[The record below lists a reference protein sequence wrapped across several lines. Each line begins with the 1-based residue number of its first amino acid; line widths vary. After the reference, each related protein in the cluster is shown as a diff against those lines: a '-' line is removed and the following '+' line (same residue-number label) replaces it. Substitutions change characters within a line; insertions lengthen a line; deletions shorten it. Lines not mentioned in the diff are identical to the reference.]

1 MTARPGTSRLA
12 EVTLAA
18 SLALV
23 AAATVTLRLLADPAS
38 RLSRWLDRAISD
50 AVTLPGGAR

>member
-38 RLSRWLDRAISD
+38 ALSRWLDGAISD

>member
-1 MTARPGTSRLA
+1 MTARHGTSRLA
-12 EVTLAA
+12 ETVLAA

-38 RLSRWLDRAISD
+38 ALSRWLDRANGD
-50 AVTLPGGAR
+50 AVTLPGGAS